1 MSDRW
6 KNIFNIPNTLTVLRL
21 LLIPVFSYYIQN
33 NNMKLAFVFFFLAGL
48 TDVVDG
54 YIARKFNQITWVGKL
69 LDPFADKLMV
79 VALMLNFFKK
89 DIIPS
94 VAFYI
99 ILVKEFLMVTSSLYL
114 LSKDKVVHSKHIGKL
129 AQFTIFT
136 ALILCFFHKY
146 FDNIGIQIHLILLW
160 IGVVLSVCAFFY
172 YARSIYFLEFKKDK
186 VN

>member
-6 KNIFNIPNTLTVLRL
+6 KNIINIPNTLTVLRL
-21 LLIPVFSYYIQN
+21 LLIPVFSYHIQN
-33 NNMKLAFVFFFLAGL
+33 DNIKPAFIVFLFAGL

-54 YIARKFNQITWVGKL
+54 YVARNFNQITWVGKL

-94 VAFYI
+94 AAFFI
-99 ILVKEFLMVTSSLYL
+99 ILVKELLMVTGSLYL
-114 LSKDKVVHSKHIGKL
+114 LRKDKVVHSKHIGKL
-129 AQFTIFT
+129 AQLTIFT
-136 ALILCFFHKY
+136 ALTLCFFHKY
-146 FDNIGIQIHLILLW
+146 FDSIGFPLHMILLW
-160 IGVVLSVCAFFY
+160 IGVILSVSAFVY
-172 YARSIYFLEFKKDK
+172 YAHSIYILEFKKNE